1 MSDSVPTAAAA
12 PAAADSSSSSSNGAS
27 AASIDEDIDLSSQSL
42 DWWMKQPKK
51 EAGELLLKRAMILAG
66 VSEELGADSARG
78 KALKK
83 EADELMAFANDV
95 QSLPETKQ
103 AMEEAHKLMGELNEK
118 YKGVAVQGKGLADE
132 SLGLWQSV
140 SKSKEADDLMAQ
152 GKTLLSDWMQYGQ
165 SDQGKQLLAKGQSMA
180 KGQSGGLISLIDD
193 NLDKEGKPVVQ
204 KDQLMNVT
212 QQVSDVGK
220 ELHKELAD
228 DEDVAELLKLAKRD
242 IASAT
247 AIAQDA
253 AHKSILEDK
262 DNPLALQTLSEEQ
275 KNTLAIMKGEK
286 VTSSTHSAPH
296 CSTAPLTAVL
306 LLTLTHTLS
315 LLRSFDVGCRQYIRD
330 LKTSGVGQ
338 KLLQQGTAYLASGSL
353 SPTAI
358 MGQGASLMNDDKSR
372 HQFINSVKDK
382 ALEFLMAYLPT
393 AQVPPVEGEKDGVEY
408 RLSNIDLS
416 GFKVAS
422 KDVEVAI
429 NEDDGLSIWAI
440 NISCLMQGLEFKY
453 KKNTFPKMS
462 GEGKA
467 EAIAS
472 GVKFHIRL
480 DLELPDRYKKLVS
493 PLSSKSPS
501 PTSSTSPSAPA
512 TPSAGPSAPA
522 TPSKK
527 VMIGSNLSKQI
538 ASNAAAPPPAAA
550 AAGQT
555 GKPPLS
561 VNTTQQKQQ
570 AAAQQ
575 QQQQQGGKLFTF
587 PKSNSS
593 TSVAAAVSASSSA
606 VNPLSPNQAPS
617 PRSAYTPGGTPIP
630 QENVIRQQ
638 KAVARA
644 VASDTPRLI
653 LSKTKVVLPH
663 FQLKITAGDMKWSI
677 IQHAHIRTDTHRPQQ
692 YRTASLVHLSGN
704 RASLCRIGS
713 LIRSCC
719 TWCLFAVAA
728 VLL

>member
-1 MSDSVPTAAAA
+1 
-12 PAAADSSSSSSNGAS
+12 
-27 AASIDEDIDLSSQSL
+27 
-42 DWWMKQPKK
+42 
-51 EAGELLLKRAMILAG
+51 MILAG

-83 EADELMAFANDV
+83 EADELMSFANDV
-95 QSLPETKQ
+95 QNLPETKQ
-103 AMEEAHKLMGELNEK
+103 AMEEAHKLMGDLNEK

-152 GKTLLSDWMQYGQ
+152 GKSLLNDWMQYGK
-165 SDQGKQLLAKGQSMA
+165 SDQGKALLAKGQSA
-180 KGQSGGLISLIDD
+180 VKGQSGGLVSMIDEKVLGAD
-193 NLDKEGKPVVQ
+193 GKPVVQ
-204 KDQLMNVT
+204 KEQLMNVT
-212 QQVSDVGK
+212 QQVADVGK

-247 AIAQDA
+247 TIAQDA

-262 DNPLALQTLSEEQ
+262 DNPLAIENLTEEQ
-275 KNTLAIMKGEK
+275 KNTLALMKGEN
-286 VTSSTHSAPH
+286 
-296 CSTAPLTAVL
+296 
-306 LLTLTHTLS
+306 
-315 LLRSFDVGCRQYIRD
+315 YIRN

-358 MGQGASLMNDDKSR
+358 MGQGAGLINDEKSR
-372 HQFINSVKDK
+372 QQFINSVKDK

-393 AQVPPVEGEKDGVEY
+393 AKVPPIEGEKDGVEY
-408 RLSNIDLS
+408 TLSNIDLS

-429 NEDDGLSIWAI
+429 NEEDGLSIWAI
-440 NISCLMQGLEFKY
+440 NISCLMPGLEFKY
-453 KKNTFPKMS
+453 KKNTFPKMT

-467 EAIAS
+467 EALAS
-472 GVKFHIRL
+472 GVKFHLRL
-480 DLELPDRYKKLVS
+480 DLELPERYKKLVS
-493 PLSSKSPS
+493 PLSSRSPS
-501 PTSSTSPSAPA
+501 PSNTNTKISPQQSPTAAGSAAPA
-512 TPSAGPSAPA
+512 APA

-527 VMIGSNLSKQI
+527 VMIGSALSKQI
-538 ASNAAAPPPAAA
+538 ASNTATS
-550 AAGQT
+550 AAGT
-555 GKPPLS
+555 AAGKPPLS
-561 VNTTQQKQQ
+561 VNTAQQKQAAA

-575 QQQQQGGKLFTF
+575 QSKFTF

-593 TSVAAAVSASSSA
+593 TSVASASTSSGSNS
-606 VNPLSPNQAPS
+606 NPLSPNQAPS

-653 LSKTKVVLPH
+653 LSKTKVVLSQ
-663 FQLKITAGDMKWSI
+663 FQLKILAGDMKWQ
-677 IQHAHIRTDTHRPQQ
+677 QHRFTHSRALIA
-692 YRTASLVHLSGN
+692 TVVLCTAASLSHIIGCLSQSL
-704 RASLCRIGS
+704 AS
-713 LIRSCC
+713 
-719 TWCLFAVAA
+719 FAHSSV
-728 VLL
+728 VLLLMWTVCVCHVQVCELPAQAVRRDREAVHPRPAERRHQRAV

>member
-1 MSDSVPTAAAA
+1 MSDSSPTPTPTPTPTPAPVPAPPGAANGA
-12 PAAADSSSSSSNGAS
+12 PAPT
-27 AASIDEDIDLSSQSL
+27 IDENIDLSAQSL

-83 EADELMAFANDV
+83 EADELLSFANDV
-95 QSLPETKQ
+95 QNLPETKQ
-103 AMEEAHKLMGELNEK
+103 AMEEAHKLMEEINDK
-118 YKGVAVQGKGLADE
+118 YKDVAVQGKGLADE
-132 SLGLWQSV
+132 SLGLWQAV

-152 GKTLLSDWMQYGQ
+152 GKNLLNDWMQYGQ

-180 KGQSGGLISLIDD
+180 KGQTGGLISMIDD
-193 NLDKEGKPVVQ
+193 NILDKQGKPVVQ
-204 KDQLMNVT
+204 KEQLMNVT
-212 QQVSDVGK
+212 QQVSDVGR
-220 ELHKELAD
+220 ELHKELAE

-262 DNPLALQTLSEEQ
+262 DNPLALENLTEEQ

-286 VTSSTHSAPH
+286 QI
-296 CSTAPLTAVL
+296 
-306 LLTLTHTLS
+306 
-315 LLRSFDVGCRQYIRD
+315 RQWKD
-330 LKTSGVGQ
+330 SGVGQ

-358 MGQGASLMNDDKSR
+358 MGQGATLVSDEKSR
-372 HQFINSVKDK
+372 QQFINSVKDK

-393 AQVPPVEGEKDGVEY
+393 AKVPPVEGEKDGVEY
-408 RLSNIDLS
+408 MLSNIDLS

-429 NEDDGLSIWAI
+429 NEQDGLSIWAI
-440 NISCLMQGLEFKY
+440 NISCVMSGLEFKY
-453 KKNTFPKMS
+453 KKNTFPKLS
-462 GEGKA
+462 GDGKA

-480 DLELPDRYKKLVS
+480 DLELPERYKKLVS
-493 PLSSKSPS
+493 PLSSKSAS
-501 PTSSTSPSAPA
+501 PTSTASASPSASAASSTA
-512 TPSAGPSAPA
+512 TSAPA

-538 ASNAAAPPPAAA
+538 TTNSAAPPAAA
-550 AAGQT
+550 GTSA

-561 VNTTQQKQQ
+561 VNTAQQK

-575 QQQQQGGKLFTF
+575 QQQQQGKLFTF
-587 PKSNSS
+587 PKSSSS
-593 TSVAAAVSASSSA
+593 TSVASTSST
-606 VNPLSPNQAPS
+606 NPLSPNQAPS

-653 LSKTKVVLPH
+653 LTKTKVVLSH
-663 FQLKITAGDMKWSI
+663 FQLKLLAGDMKWSE
-677 IQHAHIRTDTHRPQQ
+677 HSHSRS
-692 YRTASLVHLSGN
+692 TAGSHNGALI
-704 RASLCRIGS
+704 ASFG
-713 LIRSCC
+713 
-719 TWCLFAVAA
+719 
-728 VLL
+728 